1 MFWSLETRHAQALQC
16 LVNILR
22 ALVDWYIRA
31 VPSLSSADPAE
42 GGPGE
47 EATRTDWQPLTS
59 KQSQDLEALA
69 ARASGQGSRAETGS
83 GSGQGHQG
91 AAADAPP
98 AEAASPAAPEA
109 DVTGAR

>member
-1 MFWSLETRHAQALQC
+1 M
-16 LVNILR
+16 NILR

-31 VPSLSSADPAE
+31 VPSLNPAEPAE

-69 ARASGQGSRAETGS
+69 ARASGQGSRPEPGS
-83 GSGQGHQG
+83 GSGRGNEG

-98 AEAASPAAPEA
+98 AELTSPAPPDA
-109 DVTGAR
+109 DVTGARWHRCMCANEAPLV